1 MDSET
6 VAPDTADVVKT
17 PKHRSPNYPA
27 IDLEKAVE
35 RTKQL
40 AEIAGR
46 HAAPLSAVL
55 GAWGYTAKSS
65 NGQITHAALKRFG
78 LAEDQGKGPTRLLR
92 LTSLGKELAFYDSD
106 RNAPEW
112 LERVRTA
119 ALEPAI
125 HRDIWLKYDGQLP
138 DNSVIRPYLVLQRGF
153 SESAANEVLRI
164 LRSTLSFA
172 KIDADS
178 AGASLSA
185 DGADNETGS
194 NGIVTPATI
203 DRPKPRES
211 EHRADPLP
219 PDPPAK
225 TAKPQRTVQVPYS
238 PGEWALV
245 QAAFPMTDAAWKQM
259 ITVLEAM
266 KPGLVSDE

>member
-1 MDSET
+1 MDTEQTPET
-6 VAPDTADVVKT
+6 IKA

-27 IDLEKAVE
+27 IDLEKAIE

-40 AEIAGR
+40 EGIAGR

-55 GAWGYTAKSS
+55 GVWGYTAKSS

-78 LAEDQGKGPTRLLR
+78 LAEDEGKGSARQLR

-106 RNAPEW
+106 RKSPEW
-112 LERVRTA
+112 KRRVQAA

-125 HRDIWLKYDGQLP
+125 HRELWLKYDGQLP
-138 DNSVIRPYLVLQRGF
+138 DDSVIRPYLVLERGF
-153 SESAANEVLRI
+153 SESAANEVLRV

-172 KIDADS
+172 AIDADNGD
-178 AGASLSA
+178 ANLSA
-185 DGADNETGS
+185 DGADDET
-194 NGIVTPATI
+194 NGIVTPAIISDPTSHAPEQRT
-203 DRPKPRES
+203 DSPPQSVPTGPK
-211 EHRADPLP
+211 A
-219 PDPPAK
+219 
-225 TAKPQRTVQVPYS
+225 QRTVQVPYS

-259 ITVLEAM
+259 IAVLEAM
-266 KPGLVSDE
+266 KPGLVTPDE